1 MFEGTVS
8 SAQVGHHVW
17 VLCLSWLSWAVSV
30 CYLSH
35 PRQIQGHRCDSLHV
49 AQPGPLELRS
59 LAPCPGGVSLET
71 GNVLKRKLTLRPG
84 AFCQVPLAFL
94 AKAVRL
100 RVFEKRKGVK
110 GKQPKI
116 KKKLTNTYMFAAET

>member
-1 MFEGTVS
+1 MPMEVGGTK
-8 SAQVGHHVW
+8 VGHHVW
-17 VLCLSWLSWAVSV
+17 VLFLSWLPWAVSA

-35 PRQIQGHRCDSLHV
+35 PRQIQGPWCDSLHV

-59 LAPCPGGVSLET
+59 LAPCLGGVSLET
-71 GNVLKRKLTLRPG
+71 GNVLKQKLTLRPG

-94 AKAVRL
+94 TKAVGL

-110 GKQPKI
+110 RKQPKI